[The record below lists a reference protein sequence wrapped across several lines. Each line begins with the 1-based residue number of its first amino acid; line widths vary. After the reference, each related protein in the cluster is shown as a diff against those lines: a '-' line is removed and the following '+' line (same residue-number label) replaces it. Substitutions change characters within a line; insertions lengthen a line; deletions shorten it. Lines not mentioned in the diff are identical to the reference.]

1 MKWKCKEIKR
11 FILKE
16 ILIHDNITSAGEE
29 PTCTISNPFSQSQ
42 TKRDLPVINLILH
55 LSFAKSGPY
64 CRSFWRKWKAFLP
77 SFCFQVKQSVIQ
89 EWAHSVPA
97 LSTTFLFIFGTLN
110 LAFFFLK
117 EMSSE
122 IQRLPQMTKTWS
134 FDLVYQPQNSFSAW
148 LYMMQAL

>member
-55 LSFAKSGPY
+55 LSFAKSGTY

-110 LAFFFLK
+110 LAFFFSQGNELRNP
-117 EMSSE
+117 E
-122 IQRLPQMTKTWS
+122 ITSNDKNMKL
-134 FDLVYQPQNSFSAW
+134 
-148 LYMMQAL
+148 